1 MEPLVYCNEGC
12 GKTYARINRNT
23 PHSNRYGASVAET
36 TYNIIYT
43 SVMYSRFS
51 CFENFHILIT
61 ESRKHFRQYVTAGSR
76 QHCKYNDYPVKL
88 CLFIIKIGTCPLPF
102 GQKAT
107 IYSHRTGETSRTASR
122 PSKTRRRHRC
132 TLKPGQDFSR
142 TSRQKTCPYGH
153 KE

>member
-43 SVMYSRFS
+43 SGMYSRFP

-88 CLFIIKIGTCPLPF
+88 CLFIIKIGTCPLRTLREP
-102 GQKAT
+102 QKPT
-107 IYSHRTGETSRTASR
+107 IYSRRTSATSRTASR
-122 PSKTRRRHRC
+122 SSTTR
-132 TLKPGQDFSR
+132 
-142 TSRQKTCPYGH
+142 
-153 KE
+153 

>member
-43 SVMYSRFS
+43 SGMYSRFS

-88 CLFIIKIGTCPLPF
+88 CLFIIKIGTCPLPCRSV
-102 GQKAT
+102 GNLLYPPHGREYEDCKQILKLSLILT
-107 IYSHRTGETSRTASR
+107 H
-122 PSKTRRRHRC
+122 
-132 TLKPGQDFSR
+132 TLKRPARLQPGKPSEDL
-142 TSRQKTCPYGH
+142 P
-153 KE
+153 